1 MPVKP
6 KIIKFFRSQMFNMI
20 NIALSDFD
28 ITIRPSRRTYR
39 LFEKIDEREKNI
51 YPTLKGYRPFMRE
64 LEINN
69 LLKKAPEKMPDSL
82 RGEKYI
88 FASLAYSELN
98 KISESQIPF
107 RDFCPFSQDFDD
119 NQDIPGIVIFSER
132 AKSLSSWLNSIE
144 LFNVYCDFENKDIII
159 ECGLDTKYL
168 FSKFSDDTDFENLQ
182 FEPKIFEKNKKK
194 SNGIHF
200 IAVQEK
206 FNQKEIFG
214 FWTMKS

>member
-1 MPVKP
+1 MYQTRYKDV
-6 KIIKFFRSQMFNMI
+6 IDVLYHS
-20 NIALSDFD
+20 LSYTDP
-28 ITIRPSRRTYR
+28 IENAVELMS
-39 LFEKIDEREKNI
+39 KNKNI
-51 YPTLKGYRPFMRE
+51 KHVIGMPFLINGYKHTNDF
-64 LEINN
+64 
-69 LLKKAPEKMPDSL
+69 LKKAAEKMPDSL

-88 FASLAYSELN
+88 FASLSYSELIKVSSCKN
-98 KISESQIPF
+98 S
-107 RDFCPFSQDFDD
+107 FCDLCPLPSKFDIKQ
-119 NQDIPGIVIFSER
+119 NIPGIVIFSER

-144 LFNVYCDFENKDIII
+144 LYNIYCDFENRDIII

-214 FWTMKS
+214 FWTLKS